1 MNLTTNEKEL
11 RYKSKVVLLMLYILS
26 SDLSTYDED
35 EVVNFV
41 DNLEGDIEF
50 YFEPDFLAS
59 LNQFLEVEVQTIQ
72 RFVELK
78 DKVVSLYA
86 PQWHNK
92 LTEDND
98 TIKGIRNLAKT
109 ILKELHIDYIEPV
122 TYMDNHLEPDY

>member
-1 MNLTTNEKEL
+1 
-11 RYKSKVVLLMLYILS
+11 MLYILS

-35 EVVNFV
+35 KVVNFV
-41 DNLEGDIEF
+41 DNLEGDIELLL
-50 YFEPDFLAS
+50 EPDFLAS